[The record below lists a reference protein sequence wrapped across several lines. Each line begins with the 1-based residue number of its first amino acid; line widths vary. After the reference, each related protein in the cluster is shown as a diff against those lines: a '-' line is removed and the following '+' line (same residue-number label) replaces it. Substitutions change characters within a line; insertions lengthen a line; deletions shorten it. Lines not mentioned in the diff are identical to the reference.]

1 MDVAKRVAPGS
12 VPWKT
17 TRLRHCRYTNQCLW
31 LLFLWLILHF
41 AAWNALGIL
50 SSYYLP
56 IDTCSIPVLTT
67 GQRQRD
73 VPGLSH
79 ILERPWLPKHSHRI
93 RLTLHSKLRISI
105 LQERGRQQEHVLSC
119 VSWKP
124 SNLPQTGQWELHSFP
139 IFVLVCFKARFP
151 WGAHALLSPLEWAGP
166 WFHFSCRPG
175 CLSL

>member
-1 MDVAKRVAPGS
+1 MGLWTLQREWHQALCLGRPHAYGTVATQTSACDYCFFDWSYISP
-12 VPWKT
+12 PEM
-17 TRLRHCRYTNQCLW
+17 LW
-31 LLFLWLILHF
+31 EFFPVI
-41 AAWNALGIL
+41 I
-50 SSYYLP
+50 
-56 IDTCSIPVLTT
+56 CSIPVLTT

-79 ILERPWLPKHSHRI
+79 ILEQPWLPKHSHRI

-124 SNLPQTGQWELHSFP
+124 SNLSQTGQWELHSFP